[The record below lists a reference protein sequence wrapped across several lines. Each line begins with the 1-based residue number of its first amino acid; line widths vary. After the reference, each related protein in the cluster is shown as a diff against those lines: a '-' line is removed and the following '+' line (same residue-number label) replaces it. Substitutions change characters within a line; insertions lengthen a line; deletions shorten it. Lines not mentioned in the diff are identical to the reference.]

1 MASAKAAATSG
12 ATQPAALPDAQSDVK
27 QPAGIISENTRS
39 KGVTSLHLSEL
50 NTRSAKLG
58 GWDVGI
64 HQPRIDDW
72 QWKDKNNQETK
83 HGAAFRCHLVSSLN
97 PSEYVVAQQ
106 NMRNGNKNH
115 AKKLSSVSKKTPLFA

>member
-58 GWDVGI
+58 CWDVGI
-64 HQPRIDDW
+64 HQPRIDEWDW
-72 QWKDKNNQETK
+72 EDKNTRQQK
-83 HGAAFRCHLVSSLN
+83 HGAAFRCHLVSSLSPN
-97 PSEYVVAQQ
+97 EYVVAQL
-106 NMRNGNKNH
+106 NMRNGNRK
-115 AKKLSSVSKKTPLFA
+115 PLQDALNRFLENTSFE